1 MAKHMSSVFN
11 MTMIVPC
18 YNEEK
23 RLDLNYWEHVVLAT
37 KDIKWIFIDDGS
49 SDNTSEL
56 LSQIPGGVEVKRLS
70 SNLGKAEALRLGFQ
84 DATLQDNEVIGF
96 IDADQSFDR
105 EEVVQ
110 MCKKYRHRAEWNFSN
125 QNYIAV
131 FMSRNSISNDVA
143 SLGGAFR
150 KLFGTLI
157 SKINSAIWSELP
169 SDTQCGFKFF
179 KVSDKLLL
187 ALHDSFSNSWF
198 FEIEMLMRIRS
209 IQGNPLVINVVPLK
223 YCFHVKDSKTS
234 KGNTLNSVWQVVNVF
249 LKLISFRMRHL

>member
-1 MAKHMSSVFN
+1 

-18 YNEEK
+18 YNEGK
-23 RLDLNYWEHVVLAT
+23 RLDLNYWKHIVLAT

-70 SNLGKAEALRLGFQ
+70 SNFGKAEALKLGFLE
-84 DATLQDNEVIGF
+84 AILRENEVIGF
-96 IDADQSFDR
+96 IDADQSFDK

-110 MCKKYRHRAEWNFSN
+110 MCNRYRHITEWNSSS

-131 FMSRNSISNDVA
+131 FMSRKSISNDLA
-143 SLGGAFR
+143 SLGSAFR
-150 KLFGTLI
+150 KLFGTMV

-179 KVSDKLLL
+179 LVTDNLVS
-187 ALHDSFSNSWF
+187 ALRDSFSNSWF
-198 FEIEMLMRIRS
+198 FEIELLMRIRS
-209 IQGNPLVINVVPLK
+209 IQDNPLVINVVPLQ
-223 YCFHVKDSKTS
+223 YCFHVKDSKTGKS
-234 KGNTLNSVWQVVNVF
+234 NTLNSVWQVVTVF
-249 LKLISFRMRHL
+249 LKLILFRMRRL